1 VLSVPLIHPER
12 TLAIRHRFLDVVE
25 HADQRIQFAF
35 AAKHEKKKGK
45 CKLDGGSYKFPTL
58 YTALSTAWSVVSS
71 IATPLA
77 VDGEVWSGR

>member
-1 VLSVPLIHPER
+1 MGLQKCLSVPLIHPER

-58 YTALSTAWSVVSS
+58 YTALNSLVSGKLNS
-71 IATPLA
+71 YTTCH
-77 VDGEVWSGR
+77 